1 MWDMMEWLI
10 EVQLCTL
17 YVRYLAQEGIKGD
30 VGQNYRVVVGERG

>member
-17 YVRYLAQEGIKGD
+17 YVRYLAQEGID
-30 VGQNYRVVVGERG
+30 VGQNYGNRVVVGERG